1 MAKDVELT
9 FGASNASVGQIRQDL
24 ISIIGQVE
32 ASGVTKLKFSVD
44 TGSTSAAAKS
54 IQSKT
59 QSIVKSMASST
70 DQYSKKI
77 VQYYKDLDKQQ
88 SSFSKKNLN
97 GIDAEIKQRELAS
110 KRYSNLLKAQ
120 MQQEQSVQ
128 SQKDAFNN
136 KNLNSIDYEIKR
148 REIASKQF
156 SNQLQAQMQQQQKIT
171 SEESKSSKSVN
182 QSSIVGVATSFNKV
196 SKSISDMG
204 DAKKNIA
211 GLQNAFENLT
221 VAKLAFDKAPTSAN
235 LDAYRAQKITV
246 DSLINGFK
254 TLGKETYSAGNS
266 LMQYQKLLSK
276 IETDYN
282 KYARNIQKNPN
293 LNNQYKDLIGNLKSD
308 IVSGNASREGVL
320 SYRSQFAEL
329 DNTLIETGGKVETLA
344 QKFRDLFGIH
354 LSTALTMV
362 GIHALVQGLS
372 QVYQNVVQL
381 DQAVV
386 NLQVATG
393 YSRGQTQ
400 ELIGMYSQYAKQL
413 GATTV
418 QVADAANDWLNN
430 IGQVKS
436 L

>member
-44 TGSTSAAAKS
+44 TGSTSAAVKQINNLGAS
-54 IQSKT
+54 I
-59 QSIVKSMASST
+59 
-70 DQYSKKI
+70 
-77 VQYYKDLDKQQ
+77 
-88 SSFSKKNLN
+88 
-97 GIDAEIKQRELAS
+97 
-110 KRYSNLLKAQ
+110 
-120 MQQEQSVQ
+120 
-128 SQKDAFNN
+128 
-136 KNLNSIDYEIKR
+136 
-148 REIASKQF
+148 
-156 SNQLQAQMQQQQKIT
+156 
-171 SEESKSSKSVN
+171 KSVS
-182 QSSIVGVATSFNKV
+182 QSSIVGVATSFDKV
-196 SKSISDMG
+196 SKSISYIG
-204 DAKKNIA
+204 DAKKNIS
-211 GLQNAFENLT
+211 GLNDAFKDLI

-235 LDAYRAQKITV
+235 LDAYRAQAKIV
-246 DSLINGFK
+246 NSMADGFK
-254 TLGKETYSAGNS
+254 ATEKATYSAENS
-266 LMQYQKLLSK
+266 LMQYKKLLSQV
-276 IETDYN
+276 ETEYN
-282 KYARNIQKNPN
+282 KYTRNIQKNPST
-293 LNNQYKDLIGNLKSD
+293 NNQFKDLIGNLKSD
-308 IVSGNASREGVL
+308 ISSGNVSKEGVL

-329 DNTLIETGGKVETLA
+329 DNTLIETGSKVETLA